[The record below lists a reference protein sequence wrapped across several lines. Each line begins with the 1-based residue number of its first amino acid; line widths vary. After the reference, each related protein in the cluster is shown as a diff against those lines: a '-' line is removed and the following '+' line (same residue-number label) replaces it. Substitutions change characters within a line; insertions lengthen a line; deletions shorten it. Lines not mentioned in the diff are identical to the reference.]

1 MDEAVSLG
9 GTEWT
14 LVELGGVPVDFAEG
28 EPAPFLVLDL
38 EESQVTG
45 SGGCNRLVGSFTLSE
60 DELRFGPLAST
71 RMACAD
77 AVMERERMFL
87 SALELVSTYELDEQ
101 SLTLLA
107 GDEPVA
113 RLSC

>member
-14 LVELGGVPVDFAEG
+14 LVELGGASVDFAEG

-77 AVMERERMFL
+77 AVMEREPDVPLGAR
-87 SALELVSTYELDEQ
+87 
-101 SLTLLA
+101 
-107 GDEPVA
+107 A
-113 RLSC
+113 RLVVRARRAVAHPARR

>member
-14 LVELGGVPVDFAEG
+14 LVELGGASVDFAEG

-77 AVMERERMFL
+77 AVMEREPDVPLGAR
-87 SALELVSTYELDEQ
+87 
-101 SLTLLA
+101 
-107 GDEPVA
+107 A
-113 RLSC
+113 RLDVRARRAVAHSARR